1 MDQYNK
7 LHVGPSFV
15 GVNINS
21 SNNAYVDV
29 SRDKPEDNDTQFRK
43 MFYQHVEKVNDL
55 QCRFKLDRYL
65 HYGPIA
71 ETKDFDILDW

>member
-29 SRDKPEDNDTQFRK
+29 SRDKPE
-43 MFYQHVEKVNDL
+43 E
-55 QCRFKLDRYL
+55 RYT
-65 HYGPIA
+65 I
-71 ETKDFDILDW
+71 